1 MITGNKQISERLKM
15 PDITNS
21 MIPLE
26 RIQQCIYHVRK
37 HKVMLDSDLAQLYG
51 VETGALVRA
60 VKRNIERFPTDFM
73 FQLTKS
79 EYEVFLR
86 CQTGIS
92 KEGRGGR
99 RYMPYAFTE
108 QGVAMLSSVLRS
120 KRAVEVNITIM
131 RTFVKLREILA
142 GNETIRRKIEAME
155 RQYDEQ
161 FKLVFKVLSEMIMP
175 THKSKSQIGYLSEE
189 KRHKKGGY
197 KR

>member
-1 MITGNKQISERLKM
+1 MPGNTVSI
-15 PDITNS
+15 
-21 MIPLE
+21 IPAE
-26 RIQQCIYHVRK
+26 RIQNCIYLIRK
-37 HKVMLDSDLAQLYG
+37 HKVILDSDLAQLYE

-79 EYEVFLR
+79 EYETFLR

-120 KRAVEVNITIM
+120 KRAVEVNIAIM

-142 GNETIRRKIEAME
+142 GNKALRRKIEAME

-161 FKLVFKVLSEMIMP
+161 FKLVFNVLSEMVMQTP
-175 THKSKSQIGYLSEE
+175 KSKSQIGYLTEAKGNKKNKSSIKSE
-189 KRHKKGGY
+189 K
-197 KR
+197 